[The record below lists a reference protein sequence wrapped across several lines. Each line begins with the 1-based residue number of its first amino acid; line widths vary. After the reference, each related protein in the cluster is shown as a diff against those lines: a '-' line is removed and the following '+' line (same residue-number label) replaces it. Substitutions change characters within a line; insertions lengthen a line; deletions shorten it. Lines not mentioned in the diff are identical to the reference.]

1 METRD
6 PVKEKK
12 ASAIQEDDDDDE
24 ENENDNKQEEFPVEN
39 EERNEFLPEEK
50 EILKAL
56 SGQKQNTQVSLFWS
70 TSGYDSP
77 TSVILWPENMKIM
90 RKSVNRLKKLSIE
103 DLQKKHDL
111 LIARE
116 KRLQLQLLRARLE
129 LLHVYETT
137 DEHLGI
143 PSQKSKK
150 SKKNKRK
157 LAVGSEAGNG
167 LKKKAKKNPEEN
179 KSEAKEK
186 EPAKEQVSSGKKGP
200 SPMWSPMKMEKTKR
214 LLCLLWKKREARHP
228 IHQRL
233 SPRKHWLAKRS
244 PRVLHPIVLL

>member
-1 METRD
+1 
-6 PVKEKK
+6 
-12 ASAIQEDDDDDE
+12 
-24 ENENDNKQEEFPVEN
+24 
-39 EERNEFLPEEK
+39 
-50 EILKAL
+50 
-56 SGQKQNTQVSLFWS
+56 
-70 TSGYDSP
+70 
-77 TSVILWPENMKIM
+77 
-90 RKSVNRLKKLSIE
+90 
-103 DLQKKHDL
+103 L

-150 SKKNKRK
+150 TKKNKRK

-186 EPAKEQVSSGKKGP
+186 EPAKEQVSSGKKRSKPDVESNENGKNQQVVEPTVEKKGP
-200 SPMWSPMKMEKTKR
+200 TPSNSSKTVSKKASVGKKVTKGAPSNSATVKKAKLAGCVERKSVHTKFPDDSDDSDNAVETSKSGGVQKGKMDCDLDDLDDSLDSEGDD
-214 LLCLLWKKREARHP
+214 
-228 IHQRL
+228 
-233 SPRKHWLAKRS
+233 
-244 PRVLHPIVLL
+244 